1 MKQFMVPL
9 IFALTILA
17 LPILAQ
23 ESAPLVPVGHDSVA
37 VVVPAVALADSVIV
51 IVPKVTLDPNWV
63 MVFAG
68 LGGFLATIILKYAF
82 PKIPQVLIPW
92 VITPL
97 LGLLGGWIN
106 TLLGGSQ
113 FWQLALGACLSSL
126 ANGLASHA
134 GTAIKSLASGQPLV
148 TVKEAAAKVA
158 PFLGWIILASALAT
172 GYTHNAQAQTRQ
184 TVIDFPEVITGV
196 VRAVDAQDGGTT
208 FEVFAGQGFGA
219 SYSYVQYDPADS
231 LWKTI
236 VGVGPVIYCRKLSG
250 EAWEFNPGIKVK
262 GAEVWLFPF
271 EPSLAVT
278 YQVGSLPDGI
288 SRVNV
293 WLDQDL
299 LALFNAL
306 F

>member
-1 MKQFMVPL
+1 MFTGSWKTTSAGILL
-9 IFALTILA
+9 IVGAITTLVFTGLTEASIMAATTAILA
-17 LPILAQ
+17 GVGMLFARDNNVTSEQVNAAGRATIVEPVDKAKAAGGSLP
-23 ESAPLVPVGHDSVA
+23 VA
-37 VVVPAVALADSVIV
+37 I
-51 IVPKVTLDPNWV
+51 
-63 MVFAG
+63 
-68 LGGFLATIILKYAF
+68 GFLLFT
-82 PKIPQVLIPW
+82 
-92 VITPL
+92 T
-97 LGLLGGWIN
+97 
-106 TLLGGSQ
+106 
-113 FWQLALGACLSSL
+113 
-126 ANGLASHA
+126 
-134 GTAIKSLASGQPLV
+134 
-148 TVKEAAAKVA
+148 
-158 PFLGWIILASALAT
+158 LAT
-172 GYTHNAQAQTRQ
+172 GYTHNAQAQTRSPAW
-184 TVIDFPEVITGV
+184 TVDFPEVITGV
-196 VRAVDAQDGGTT
+196 VRAVDAPDGGTT

-271 EPSLAVT
+271 EPSFAVT